1 MLNLPTFLATVRRTR
16 IGRSGELREVSTR
29 QPGVFLSS
37 GNQRVP
43 MSVLQAVGFD
53 VLVSGAG
60 DWKSG
65 QRVNVGFIS
74 SIPLMELTIPGR
86 IHWREQ
92 KHSAVEFG
100 IVLDDSLPEEFV
112 VREPGCLRSAL
123 RFTSRI
129 TGTLHWLEPHSVSTS
144 ATVVNYSREGI
155 CLQSDMALKIGTEMR
170 FAWTR
175 DGVETSVTGITRWTI
190 GQDGGSQIGC
200 ELTNDMG
207 YAIAGVAVIPARTS
221 H

>member
-1 MLNLPTFLATVRRTR
+1 MLNSPTFLASVRRTR
-16 IGRSGELREVSTR
+16 IGRSGELRKVSTR
-29 QPGVFLSS
+29 QQGVFLSS
-37 GNQRVP
+37 GTKRVP
-43 MSVLQAVGFD
+43 MSVVQAVGFD

-74 SIPLMELTIPGR
+74 SIPLMELTISGR

-92 KHSAVEFG
+92 THSAVEFG

-207 YAIAGVAVIPARTS
+207 YAIAGVTVIPARTS